1 MIVFFYDNQVLNLF
15 WCQFVPQR
23 KRLNVSTVATE
34 LAIGFLKELHMWKT
48 LFNSFN
54 LPCGWHLWY
63 FLLWSYDITKKKW
76 QGKLWYQNIQ
86 IFKYSVKKWQ
96 NIRIFVRVCFSVSKI
111 YSNIRSDHFFN
122 IRSSLHWLLRCGLVY
137 LSWLFIYVLCNFV
150 PKLWPR
156 TEAGCHH

>member
-76 QGKLWYQNIQ
+76 QGKLRYQNIR
-86 IFKYSVKKWQ
+86 IFEYSVKKLQ
-96 NIRIFVRVCFSVSKI
+96 NIRIFVRACFSVSNI
-111 YSNIRSDHFFN
+111 FEYSFGPLFQY
-122 IRSSLHWLLRCGLVY
+122 SLIPDGNLETTHKTKP
-137 LSWLFIYVLCNFV
+137 N
-150 PKLWPR
+150 PKYY
-156 TEAGCHH
+156 